1 MASLFEPGR
10 IGPIDVP
17 NRVVMASMTTRAAD
31 EAGFVT
37 PQTLA
42 YFEARARGGVGLIT
56 VEMASPERCG
66 RHRRRELGI
75 YDDRFLPGLRQLV
88 AAIHAQGAKASIQL
102 GHAGG
107 HTRAD
112 VCGEEPIAPS
122 AIPHVV
128 QEVTTETIVPLAMT
142 LERIEETTAA
152 FVRAAERARAAGFD
166 CVEIHAAH
174 GYLISQFHTPF
185 ENRRDD
191 AYGGNLENR
200 ARFGLD
206 LTRRVKKAVPEL
218 GVIYR
223 VTVDDFFPEG
233 LQLDEGLQIAEWA
246 AGAGADA
253 IHVAAG
259 HYRSLPESPGM
270 IPPMARPDAAFLPY
284 ARALKPRVR
293 VPVIAVGRLGDP
305 KAAQDAVAQGA
316 CDFVALGRPLLADAD
331 WARKVRAGE
340 PVRRCIACNTC
351 ITGMR
356 TGGPLYCLVNARTG
370 REHDFAVAKAPR
382 GKRIA
387 VIGAGP
393 AGLTYASLVG
403 GQNDVVVFERET
415 RAGGA
420 LRQAGLAPR
429 FQDVEAESGSLARYV
444 AGLEEA
450 CVRLGVRIRYDI
462 DVSRHPDQLDGFD
475 HVVVA
480 TGARYRAGIGRL
492 AAALLETGAARWPLF
507 RQLFEHPSVRNFL
520 YYRARYATGAAIAW
534 LLKPGQSVAVIGDAA
549 QPGKSAEAIASA
561 FDAALRS
568 SSTPAPH

>member
-1 MASLFEPGR
+1 MPPTAISSRSSTRRSR
-10 IGPIDVP
+10 IDR
-17 NRVVMASMTTRAAD
+17 ND
-31 EAGFVT
+31 E
-37 PQTLA
+37 
-42 YFEARARGGVGLIT
+42 
-56 VEMASPERCG
+56 
-66 RHRRRELGI
+66 
-75 YDDRFLPGLRQLV
+75 
-88 AAIHAQGAKASIQL
+88 
-102 GHAGG
+102 
-107 HTRAD
+107 
-112 VCGEEPIAPS
+112 
-122 AIPHVV
+122 
-128 QEVTTETIVPLAMT
+128 
-142 LERIEETTAA
+142 
-152 FVRAAERARAAGFD
+152 
-166 CVEIHAAH
+166 
-174 GYLISQFHTPF
+174 
-185 ENRRDD
+185 
-191 AYGGNLENR
+191 YGGSLENR

-206 LTRRVKKAVPEL
+206 LTRRVKKAVPDL

-233 LQLDEGLQIAEWA
+233 LQLDDGLQIAEWA

-259 HYRSLPESPGM
+259 HYRSLPEAPGM

-284 ARALKPRVR
+284 ARALKPRVG

-305 KAAQDAVAQGA
+305 KAAQEAVAQGA

-370 REHDFAVAKAPR
+370 REREFADAKAPQD
-382 GKRIA
+382 KRIA

-429 FQDVEAESGSLARYV
+429 FQEVEAESGSLDRYIE
-444 AGLEEA
+444 GLEEA
-450 CVRLGVRIRYDI
+450 CLRLGVRIQYGI
-462 DVSRHPDQLDGFD
+462 DVSRHPELLGGFD

-480 TGARYRAGIGRL
+480 TGARYRAGLGWL

-507 RQLFEHPSVRNFL
+507 KTLFERPGVRNFL
-520 YYRARYATGAAIAW
+520 YYRARHATGAAIAS

-549 QPGKSAEAIASA
+549 QPGKSVEAIASA

-568 SSTPAPH
+568 SPNPAQH

>member
-1 MASLFEPGR
+1 
-10 IGPIDVP
+10 
-17 NRVVMASMTTRAAD
+17 
-31 EAGFVT
+31 
-37 PQTLA
+37 
-42 YFEARARGGVGLIT
+42 
-56 VEMASPERCG
+56 
-66 RHRRRELGI
+66 
-75 YDDRFLPGLRQLV
+75 
-88 AAIHAQGAKASIQL
+88 
-102 GHAGG
+102 
-107 HTRAD
+107 
-112 VCGEEPIAPS
+112 
-122 AIPHVV
+122 
-128 QEVTTETIVPLAMT
+128 VTTETIVPLAMT
-142 LERIEETTAA
+142 RERIEETTAA

-191 AYGGNLENR
+191 EYGGSLENR
-200 ARFGLD
+200 ARFGLE
-206 LTRRVKKAVPEL
+206 LTRRVKGAVPEL
-218 GVIYR
+218 GIIYR

-233 LQLDEGLQIAEWA
+233 LQLGDGLQIAELA

-259 HYRSLPESPGM
+259 HYRSLPEAPGM
-270 IPPMARPDAAFLPY
+270 IPPMARPDATFLEY
-284 ARALKPRVR
+284 ARALKPRVG

-305 KAAQDAVAQGA
+305 KTAQEAVAHGA

-340 PVRRCIACNTC
+340 PVRRCIACNSC

-370 REHDFAVAKAPR
+370 REHDFAVAKAPN

-403 GQNDVVVFERET
+403 GQNDVVVFEREMQ
-415 RAGGA
+415 AGGA

-450 CVRLGVRIRYDI
+450 CARLGVRIQYGI
-462 DVSRHPDQLDGFD
+462 DVSRHPEQLSGFD

-480 TGARYRAGIGRL
+480 TGARYRAGLGGL
-492 AAALLETGAARWPLF
+492 AAALLESGAARWPPF
-507 RQLFEHPSVRNFL
+507 TQFFERPGVRDFL
-520 YYRARYATGAAIAW
+520 YYRARYATGAAIAA
-534 LLKPGQSVAVIGDAA
+534 LVQPGQSVAVIGDAV

-561 FDAALRS
+561 FDAALRGPR
-568 SSTPAPH
+568 TIYCERPAR

>member
-1 MASLFEPGR
+1 
-10 IGPIDVP
+10 
-17 NRVVMASMTTRAAD
+17 
-31 EAGFVT
+31 
-37 PQTLA
+37 
-42 YFEARARGGVGLIT
+42 
-56 VEMASPERCG
+56 MASPERCG

-75 YDDRFLPGLRQLV
+75 YDDRFLPGLSQLT

-142 LERIEETTAA
+142 RERIEETTAA

-185 ENRRDD
+185 ENRRNDE
-191 AYGGNLENR
+191 YGGSLENR

-206 LTRRVKKAVPEL
+206 LTRRVKKAVPDL

-233 LQLDEGLQIAEWA
+233 LQLDDGLQIAEWA
-246 AGAGADA
+246 AGVGADA

-259 HYRSLPESPGM
+259 HYRSVPEAPGM

-284 ARALKPRVR
+284 ARALKPRIG

-305 KAAQDAVAQGA
+305 MAAQEAVAQGA

-331 WARKVRAGE
+331 WARKVKAGE

-370 REHDFAVAKAPR
+370 REREFADAKGPQ

-403 GQNDVVVFERET
+403 GQNDVVRVRARDASRRRLAPG
-415 RAGGA
+415 RAGTALSGGRGGERVARSLYRGA
-420 LRQAGLAPR
+420 GRSLLCVSACASNTASTSPGIP
-429 FQDVEAESGSLARYV
+429 SGSMGSITWWWRPERAIAPASAGSRRHCSRPAR
-444 AGLEEA
+444 
-450 CVRLGVRIRYDI
+450 
-462 DVSRHPDQLDGFD
+462 
-475 HVVVA
+475 
-480 TGARYRAGIGRL
+480 RAG
-492 AAALLETGAARWPLF
+492 
-507 RQLFEHPSVRNFL
+507 
-520 YYRARYATGAAIAW
+520 
-534 LLKPGQSVAVIGDAA
+534 
-549 QPGKSAEAIASA
+549 
-561 FDAALRS
+561 RS
-568 SSTPAPH
+568 SSTCSSVRACATFSTIARDMPRARPLLRS